1 MRAGMELLEENFHLC
16 LNNYLF
22 TYLYVRI
29 CEFIRVIYRAGTYR
43 GQKRPLDSLKM
54 DFRQS

>member
-1 MRAGMELLEENFHLC
+1 MWAGMELLEENFYLC
-16 LNNYLF
+16 LNYLF

-29 CEFIRVIYRAGTYR
+29 CEFICVLCCAGTYR